1 MKFNKLYGF
10 LNRIV
15 TIKEVKYDNEIIK
28 YDSDNKFPQNLI
40 RIVGESGTA
49 TSCINALVHYGYADG
64 LVDEALGKTMA
75 NETQTFN
82 EVVED
87 LFWQQFYFGGE
98 ALHVKRDTGGNI
110 VSVKAIPFENIR
122 KTKTHLIYNP
132 TFSSSYDSNQDCKY
146 PYFVGVKATPEQLAE
161 IAQYTNNDGETVGEI
176 LYYFK
181 KKPGQ
186 YIYPIPNYHSAIS
199 DIETDGEHS
208 KYELES
214 VNNSFLPSGILTLV
228 GQIDNVEK
236 DERGNTEQDNIS
248 ELLEGFTGNVKDS
261 KGESGRN
268 KLLVLN
274 AKTKDEIASY
284 QAISNEGI
292 LTAVDTATTRISN
305 KVARAFGVPPFII
318 GLGGN
323 VGFAT
328 NIVADNIT
336 LFNNRVNKIQINT
349 VSPLKMCFP
358 DKDFTMTQLTPIKNI
373 DPNLLEVLTPNEK
386 RELLG
391 YKPLENGNIQTTS
404 N

>member
-98 ALHVKRDTGGNI
+98 ALHVKRDTDGNI

-146 PYFVGVKATPEQLAE
+146 PFFVGVKATPEQLAE
-161 IAQYTNNDGETVGEI
+161 IAQYTNKDGETVGEI

-228 GQIDNVEK
+228 GQIDNVDK

-274 AKTKDEIASY
+274 AKTKDEVAVY
-284 QAISNEGI
+284 QPISNEGI

-336 LFNNRVNKIQINT
+336 LFNNRIAKIQVNT
-349 VSPLKMCFP
+349 TSPLKMCFP

-373 DPNLLEVLTPNEK
+373 DPNLLVVLTPNEK

>member
-98 ALHVKRDTGGNI
+98 ALHVKRDTDGNI

-146 PYFVGVKATPEQLAE
+146 PFFVGVKATPEQLAE
-161 IAQYTNNDGETVGEI
+161 IAQYTNKDGETVGEI

-228 GQIDNVEK
+228 GEIDNETK

-336 LFNNRVNKIQINT
+336 LFNNRINKIQINT

-373 DPNLLEVLTPNEK
+373 DPNLLVVLTPNEK

>member
-64 LVDEALGKTMA
+64 LVDEELGKTMA

-98 ALHVKRDTGGNI
+98 ALHVKRDTSGNI

-146 PYFVGVKATPEQLAE
+146 PFFVGVKATPEQLAE
-161 IAQYTNNDGETVGEI
+161 IAQYTNKDGETVGEI

-228 GQIDNVEK
+228 GQIDNVDK

-274 AKTKDEIASY
+274 AKTKDEVAVY
-284 QAISNEGI
+284 QPISNEGI

-336 LFNNRVNKIQINT
+336 LFNNRIAKIQVNT
-349 VSPLKMCFP
+349 TSPLKMCFP

-373 DPNLLEVLTPNEK
+373 DPNLLVVLTPNEK

>member
-64 LVDEALGKTMA
+64 LVDESLGKTMA

-146 PYFVGVKATPEQLAE
+146 PYFVGVKATPEQLSE
-161 IAQYTNNDGETVGEI
+161 IAQYTNNDGKTVGVI

-186 YIYPIPNYHSAIS
+186 HIYPILNYHSAIS

-228 GQIDNVEK
+228 GEIDNETT

-274 AKTKDEIASY
+274 AKTKDE
-284 QAISNEGI
+284 
-292 LTAVDTATTRISN
+292 V
-305 KVARAFGVPPFII
+305 
-318 GLGGN
+318 
-323 VGFAT
+323 
-328 NIVADNIT
+328 
-336 LFNNRVNKIQINT
+336 
-349 VSPLKMCFP
+349 C
-358 DKDFTMTQLTPIKNI
+358 
-373 DPNLLEVLTPNEK
+373 
-386 RELLG
+386 
-391 YKPLENGNIQTTS
+391 
-404 N
+404 